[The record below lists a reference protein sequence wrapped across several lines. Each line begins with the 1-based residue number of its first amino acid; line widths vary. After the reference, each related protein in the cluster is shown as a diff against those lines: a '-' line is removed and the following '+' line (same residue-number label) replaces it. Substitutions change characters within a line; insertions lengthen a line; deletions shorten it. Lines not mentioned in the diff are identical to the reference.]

1 MEAMRRMHCLT
12 LGLGWMSIGW
22 LGGLTAG
29 ADESAPDQVVFVR
42 DIKPFIDEYCLDCH
56 QGKRAKAKFDI
67 SVYHSEA
74 DVVADFGHWDL
85 ILDQLVSGAMP
96 PEEADGFP
104 EERERMKVVGWI
116 KATRRR
122 EAERNAGD
130 PGVISARRLSHS
142 EYNYTIRDLT
152 GVDIRP
158 TREFPIDPA
167 NEAGFDNTGESLVLS
182 PALLKKYLGAARE
195 VADHLALLPDGITFA
210 EHPVVTDTDRDK
222 YAVKRIVDF
231 YKRQPT
237 ELEDYLVACYE
248 IWKSADE
255 CHGSVSLEI
264 VSKKAQENGV
274 SSKYLLELWNLL
286 VGEDFNSGPIARLR
300 TEWRTLVKNEFSSE
314 REFHQ
319 AVSGLVNWMEM
330 VRNKLAVT
338 IDFPKAP
345 QIHSGSQTMVLW
357 RNRRQAASRRSLND
371 AVLIRVESA
380 KELQPNMDPD
390 LVLVGDAA
398 EQEKQLEAF
407 RHFCSV
413 IPNKFYISE
422 RGREFLQRDEPAKG
436 EQGRLL
442 SAGFHSMMG
451 YFRDDQPL
459 MELILSEQDQAEL
472 DHLWQKLDFVTMAPM
487 RQHAGFVWFERTDSR
502 YMRDP
507 EFDFARAEDKDVT
520 SEEKILRLGEVYL
533 AKAVENRADQKAQEA
548 IREYFEN
555 INASVRS
562 VESDRSQAEAVH
574 LEALVN
580 FAERAFRRPITELE
594 SEDLLAFYKER
605 RELESASHEEA
616 FRDSLVSVLVS
627 PQFWFR
633 MYDPTDGPGIQPLT
647 DIELASRLSYFLWSS
662 MPDQELMDLAVTG
675 RLRNRDVLK
684 AQVSRMIQDHR
695 ARALAVEFGGA
706 WLDFRRFEN
715 HNSVDRGR
723 FPQFDDDLRQAM
735 YEEPIRFFL
744 DVLRNDRSVR
754 DFLFAKDSWINA
766 DLAEHYGLDW
776 NELSA
781 QSDPD
786 GWALWAEAEASGRGG
801 ILPMAVFQTKNAP
814 GLRTSPVKRGYWV
827 VKQLLGEHIP
837 APPPNVPE
845 LPSDE
850 GASELSLPDQLARHR
865 DDPSCAGCH
874 ERFDGIGLA
883 FEGYGP
889 VGERRSMDLGGRA
902 VQNHSIFP
910 GGSEGTGLE
919 GLKAY
924 LSEHRQE
931 EFVENLTRKLF
942 SYAIGRSLILSDD
955 PVIEEIL
962 ENLNERDD
970 RMQALIEQIVTS
982 PQFLN
987 KRGRLDLAER

>member
-1 MEAMRRMHCLT
+1 MEAMRRKYYLALAMGWMAFVS
-12 LGLGWMSIGW
+12 LGLSNAETIETIPAEDLFGS
-22 LGGLTAG
+22 
-29 ADESAPDQVVFVR
+29 E
-42 DIKPFIDEYCLDCH
+42 IKPLVDQYCVDCH
-56 QGKRAKAKFDI
+56 EGKRAKARFDI
-67 SVYHSEA
+67 SVYRSEA

-85 ILDQLVSGAMP
+85 ILDQLKSGSMP
-96 PEEADGFP
+96 PEEADVFP
-104 EERERMKVVGWI
+104 KDKERARWIGWI
-116 KATRRR
+116 QATRRR
-122 EAERNAGD
+122 EAEKNAGD

-167 NEAGFDNTGESLVLS
+167 NEAGFDNTGESLSLS

-195 VADHLALLPDGITFA
+195 VADHVVLLPGGITFA
-210 EHPVVTDTDRDK
+210 EHQVVTDTDRDK

-237 ELEDYLVACYE
+237 DLQEYLATCYE
-248 IWKSADE
+248 IRKAMGECKNSAPPEDLTKSALQN
-255 CHGSVSLEI
+255 GLSV
-264 VSKKAQENGV
+264 
-274 SSKYLLELWNLL
+274 KYLAQVWELLN
-286 VGEDFNSGPIARLR
+286 GEDFNAGPVAQLR
-300 TEWRTLVKNEFSSE
+300 EKWQSILELEYNNEE
-314 REFHQ
+314 EIREAFAGMAQ
-319 AVSGLVNWMEM
+319 WAETT
-330 VRNKLAVT
+330 REKLAVEV
-338 IDFPKAP
+338 DFPKAP
-345 QIHSGSQTMVLW
+345 RIHSGSQTMVLW
-357 RNRRQAASRRSLND
+357 RNRRQAASRRSLNE
-371 AVLIRVESA
+371 AALIRIESNE
-380 KELQPNMDPD
+380 ELQPNMDPN
-390 LVLVGDAA
+390 LVLIGEAS
-398 EQEKQLEAF
+398 EQEEQLAAF

-413 IPNKFYISE
+413 IPYQFYISE
-422 RGREFLQRDEPAKG
+422 RGREFLQRDEPSKG
-436 EQGRLL
+436 ERGRLL

-459 MELILSEQDQAEL
+459 MELVLNEQEQAEL
-472 DHLWQKLDFVTMAPM
+472 DQMWRELDFVTLAPM

-520 SEEKILRLGEVYL
+520 SEEKIRRLGEVYL
-533 AKAVENRADQKAQEA
+533 AKAVENRADEIAQEA

-562 VESDRSQAEAVH
+562 VEADRSQAEAVH

-594 SEDLLAFYKER
+594 SEALIAFYQER
-605 RELESASHEEA
+605 RELEGSSHEEA

-633 MYDPTDGPGIQPLT
+633 MYDPADGPGIQLLT
-647 DIELASRLSYFLWSS
+647 DVELASRLSYFIWSS

-675 RLRNRDVLK
+675 QLRNRDVLLE
-684 AQVSRMIQDHR
+684 QVSRMAQDDR
-695 ARALAVEFGGA
+695 SRALAVEFGGA

-723 FPQFDDDLRQAM
+723 FPQFDEDLRQAM

-754 DFLFAKDSWINA
+754 DFLFAEDSWVNA
-766 DLAEHYGLDW
+766 ELAEHYGLNWD
-776 NELSA
+776 ELRT

-786 GWALWAEAEASGRGG
+786 GWARLAKAEAFGRGG

-889 VGERRSMDLGGRA
+889 VGERRVQDLGGRP
-902 VQNHSIFP
+902 VQNYSRFP

-919 GLKAY
+919 GLKTY
-924 LSEHRQE
+924 LREHRQE
-931 EFVENLTRKLF
+931 EFVENFTRKLF
-942 SYAIGRSLILSDD
+942 SYALGRSLILSDY
-955 PVIEEIL
+955 PVIEEML
-962 ENLNERDD
+962 ENLHERDD
-970 RMQALIEQIVTS
+970 RMLAVIEKIVTS

-987 KRGRLDLAER
+987 KRGRMDLAER